1 MVSRADRLQAWLSV
15 DKSVLSEG
23 KDPEHTQTFRDVIP
37 TLGELRW
44 VFYAIVQV
52 LERYELFRVR
62 TGLSVYSIRCN

>member
-1 MVSRADRLQAWLSV
+1 MLT
-15 DKSVLSEG
+15 EG
-23 KDPEHTQTFRDVIP
+23 KVPEHTQIFRNIIP

-62 TGLSVYSIRCN
+62 TGMLVAWVQYD